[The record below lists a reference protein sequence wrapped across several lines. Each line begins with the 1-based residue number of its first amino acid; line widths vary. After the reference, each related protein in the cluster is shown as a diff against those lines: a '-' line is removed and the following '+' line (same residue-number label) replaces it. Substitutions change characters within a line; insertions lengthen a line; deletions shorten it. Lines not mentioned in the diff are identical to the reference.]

1 MILVVL
7 FFTAVGPF
15 INPLPK
21 TTQEKEKSWIALLPL
36 KIPFLEKFGIFD
48 GTKKVDLYLDE
59 IEQIKK
65 FNPNI
70 IKKQQAIKDNKQTVI
85 LDAYLYCEY
94 EKSYI
99 NLTFTQKEYDRAKQN
114 KSLIAS
120 TPLQNGLY
128 RVKIRLFKYVF
139 NKTSEKTYFY
149 FGTTH
154 EGNDLFTQVWKGSF
168 ISLSFAFIV
177 SVCTLIIG
185 TIIGAICGYYG
196 VLVDLIVNS
205 IVDFLSYLPFMTL
218 VLVLMLKVG
227 ISFWTIIG
235 VFLIKG
241 WIGAFYYSRASFYR
255 YKNKEYIISARMLG
269 ASDLRIMFKHI
280 FPNIIGL
287 MITSFALAIPG
298 FILTEAVY
306 SFVGVIK
313 YPEGFISIGELLDKS
328 FDKIGSFSYLLI
340 LPMSYLIY
348 LMFAFNL
355 LGNNLRE
362 AFDPASN

>member
-1 MILVVL
+1 MILTNKIKAL
-7 FFTAVGPF
+7 F
-15 INPLPK
+15 N
-21 TTQEKEKSWIALLPL
+21 
-36 KIPFLEKFGIFD
+36 
-48 GTKKVDLYLDE
+48 
-59 IEQIKK
+59 
-65 FNPNI
+65 
-70 IKKQQAIKDNKQTVI
+70 
-85 LDAYLYCEY
+85 
-94 EKSYI
+94 
-99 NLTFTQKEYDRAKQN
+99 
-114 KSLIAS
+114 S

-139 NKTSEKTYFY
+139 NKTSGKIYFY

-154 EGNDLFTQVWKGSF
+154 EGNDLFTQIWKGYF
-168 ISLSFAFIV
+168 ISLSLAFIF

-196 VLVDLIVNS
+196 GLVDLIVNS

-241 WIGAFYYSRASFYR
+241 WIGSFYYSRASFYL

-269 ASDLRIMFKHI
+269 ASNLRIMFKHI

-287 MITSFALAIPG
+287 MITSFTLAISG

-313 YPEGFISIGELLDKS
+313 YPEVFISIGELLDKS

-340 LPMSYLIY
+340 FPMSYLIY

-362 AFDPASN
+362 AFNPASN